1 MFYSLFVL
9 FTNLKYPSLLGTWW
23 ISIYIQNILMPDV
36 FTVNLEQISQTG
48 LLFPLLTL
56 NKYMPASLLYQEL
69 VIQSGAF
76 EMTWNHTRNKK
87 KNNTLLE
94 VISNPRIYVSRRLY
108 YNKLKTYR
116 AAVFSYRT
124 QSKNHSRQNVL
135 EIWTTNEN
143 FKNLENKIL
152 WNTYWKDQLKCRKVQ
167 ACGSPKKKKK
177 KQEPKKGQAP

>member
-23 ISIYIQNILMPDV
+23 MSIYIQNILMPDV

-69 VIQSGAF
+69 VIQSAAF

-94 VISNPRIYVSRRLY
+94 VISNPRIYMFLEDFTTTNWKLTEPQFLATERS
-108 YNKLKTYR
+108 LKTTV
-116 AAVFSYRT
+116 AKMS
-124 QSKNHSRQNVL
+124 
-135 EIWTTNEN
+135 
-143 FKNLENKIL
+143 
-152 WNTYWKDQLKCRKVQ
+152 
-167 ACGSPKKKKK
+167 
-177 KQEPKKGQAP
+177 